1 MKWIKLLTR
10 VRPKMFGKLLWMS
23 ITHILFVIPT
33 FLATKQCM
41 ALSTELYDRKHYQ
54 NGPENAFRHA
64 LWNYLIAKRCLSW
77 RNNPSKVLR
86 WTKRITD
93 WHEDA
98 FSNSKLARTM
108 DEHNNAVGRQLFKA
122 HGEDH
127 EKVMHILKR
136 MTSESI
142 QITME
147 TDLNRLKQQFVHIK
161 TT

>member
-1 MKWIKLLTR
+1 
-10 VRPKMFGKLLWMS
+10 MFGNLLWLS
-23 ITHILFVIPT
+23 ITHILFTMPT

-41 ALSTELYDRKHYQ
+41 FLSTELYGRKHYQ

-98 FSNSKLARTM
+98 FSTSTLARKM
-108 DEHNNAVGRQLFKA
+108 DEHNNSVGRQLFKT
-122 HGEDH
+122 HGEDQ
-127 EKVMHILKR
+127 EKVMYILKR

-142 QITME
+142 QITVE

>member
-1 MKWIKLLTR
+1 M
-10 VRPKMFGKLLWMS
+10 
-23 ITHILFVIPT
+23 
-33 FLATKQCM
+33 
-41 ALSTELYDRKHYQ
+41 
-54 NGPENAFRHA
+54 
-64 LWNYLIAKRCLSW
+64 
-77 RNNPSKVLR
+77 LR

-98 FSNSKLARTM
+98 FSNSKLAITM
-108 DEHNNAVGRQLFKA
+108 DLHNNAVVRQLFIIY
-122 HGEDH
+122 GEDQ